1 MARSGHVEEHRL
13 WALQGSDDLVRER
26 CAHVAVDDAVIE
38 AEAEQHDLAD
48 DDLIVSHHWLLLDLV
63 HAENAHLGEVEDRRR
78 EEAALRAEARDRERR
93 AREIRRCDRA
103 RLRRGAEAIDLARD
117 LEDRLLIGVLHHR
130 DHQALIRRAME
141 VAASCSGTAV
151 VMTFDRHPAS
161 LLRPELAPKL
171 LTRNAEKISLMEELG
186 VPALLLLP
194 FTSELAAVSAQ
205 DFIKELVSACQ
216 PLRALCVG
224 RQWSFGKGGEGNVA
238 RLRELGLEWNFDV
251 IQIDPVE
258 TAGAPISSTRVRT
271 AISSG
276 DLNQAAA
283 CLGRPFQLSGDVIT
297 GAGLGSKIGFPTANL
312 DFSGMQLPPYG
323 VYAVKV
329 LRGGSILTGVC
340 NIGLRPT
347 VDASANAPVVEVH
360 LFDLSADL
368 VRENLSLEFV
378 KFLRPE
384 HKFSGIDELKEQ
396 IVRDCTAARQTLSF

>member
-1 MARSGHVEEHRL
+1 V
-13 WALQGSDDLVRER
+13 
-26 CAHVAVDDAVIE
+26 
-38 AEAEQHDLAD
+38 
-48 DDLIVSHHWLLLDLV
+48 
-63 HAENAHLGEVEDRRR
+63 HLG
-78 EEAALRAEARDRERR
+78 
-93 AREIRRCDRA
+93 
-103 RLRRGAEAIDLARD
+103 
-117 LEDRLLIGVLHHR
+117 
-130 DHQALIRRAME
+130 HQALIRRAME
-141 VAASCSGTAV
+141 EASSCGGTAV

-186 VPALLLLP
+186 VSALLLLP
-194 FTSELAAVSAQ
+194 FTSELAAVSAP

-271 AISSG
+271 AIATG
-276 DLNQAAA
+276 DLNQASA
-283 CLGRPFQLSGDVIT
+283 CLGRTFRLSGDIVT

-312 DFSGMQLPPYG
+312 DVSGMQLPPNG

-329 LRGGSILTGVC
+329 LRGGSILNGVC

-347 VDASANAPVVEVH
+347 VDVSANAPVVEVH
-360 LFDLSADL
+360 LFDVSADL
-368 VRENLSLEFV
+368 VGENLSLEFV

-384 HKFSGIDELKEQ
+384 QKFSGINELKEQ
-396 IVRDCTAARQTLSF
+396 ISKDFTETMRVLLGTYSKGEEIVA